1 MEAVRVK
8 LLVKVEN
15 LVCRILRSFSTVIK
29 GGVTSTTSE
38 GSAKT
43 QTCKEGTFVCIK
55 EATEASLF
63 GNRLDIYRQDFHKY
77 RVQKSV
83 DGSDL

>member
-8 LLVKVEN
+8 LLGKVEN

-38 GSAKT
+38 GSVILNNNIRE
-43 QTCKEGTFVCIK
+43 QLCC
-55 EATEASLF
+55 
-63 GNRLDIYRQDFHKY
+63 
-77 RVQKSV
+77 
-83 DGSDL
+83 

>member
-38 GSAKT
+38 GSKEKSINTKT
-43 QTCKEGTFVCIK
+43 V
-55 EATEASLF
+55 
-63 GNRLDIYRQDFHKY
+63 
-77 RVQKSV
+77 V
-83 DGSDL
+83 